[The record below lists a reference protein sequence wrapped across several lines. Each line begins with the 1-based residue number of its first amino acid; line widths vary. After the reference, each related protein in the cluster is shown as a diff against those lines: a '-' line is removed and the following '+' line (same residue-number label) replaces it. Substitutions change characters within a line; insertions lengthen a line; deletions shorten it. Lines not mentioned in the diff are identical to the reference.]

1 MRTQHVRCQFLV
13 KPVMSATRPIFSLL
27 PKGANGTCSY
37 AAGVEVG
44 PQPPAL
50 MQTCGTANDAWPV
63 SPVPAPAPEP
73 APLMSTKE
81 DYTKLEARGGYV
93 LGGSEGV
100 SGTQTPCWDEFRRD
114 GRAEHRRPS
123 ICGSGAVSSIHTEIS
138 IPKLHHRSSQRR
150 NAFPAL
156 KFIMR
161 AGLRGHGATRVGR
174 NSTSAAAIG
183 LSRGSAV
190 PGTRIILIARSFP
203 QYNTARVLIPGHGQP
218 TTVCGRMHV
227 MAPDTDYIAQRRYGS
242 YAYNLRAQ
250 APPRCYSDSFS
261 SCFWILR
268 RK

>member
-1 MRTQHVRCQFLV
+1 MPGRSHRCQRQLQSQLRSCRQ
-13 KPVMSATRPIFSLL
+13 KRTTRSL
-27 PKGANGTCSY
+27 KHEGGTCWVARKVSR
-37 AAGVEVG
+37 AHRHRVG
-44 PQPPAL
+44 
-50 MQTCGTANDAWPV
+50 TNFGGTV
-63 SPVPAPAPEP
+63 G
-73 APLMSTKE
+73 LST
-81 DYTKLEARGGYV
+81 GG
-93 LGGSEGV
+93 
-100 SGTQTPCWDEFRRD
+100 
-114 GRAEHRRPS
+114 
-123 ICGSGAVSSIHTEIS
+123 
-138 IPKLHHRSSQRR
+138 HRS
-150 NAFPAL
+150 AAL
-156 KFIMR
+156 APSHQSTPKFQFQSCIIDHDNVEIISPR
-161 AGLRGHGATRVGR
+161 KTLSCAGLRGHGATRVGR

-250 APPRCYSDSFS
+250 APPRCYSDSFN